1 MGAEAI
7 AADVL
12 DVVGTIGTSVAPNV
26 PWTCRHRGACALGHR
41 VLRCRGA
48 CAEAFATTRPL
59 SAAVQPWLCETLW
72 MHALTARLRRRTAC
86 RTCGG
91 KGFVGVAPC
100 PDCKGPAAALWGHE
114 D

>member
-26 PWTCRHRGACALGHR
+26 PGPAGIVVR
-41 VLRCRGA
+41 VLSGIASFVAGALRGGLSPDQAIERCR
-48 CAEAFATTRPL
+48 
-59 SAAVQPWLCETLW
+59 SALAVRD
-72 MHALTARLRRRTAC
+72 AVDARIDGEIARRTAC

-100 PDCKGPAAALWGHE
+100 PDCKKPIEILWGHE
-114 D
+114 E

>member
-1 MGAEAI
+1 MGAEQT

-12 DVVGTIGTSVAPNV
+12 DVIGAVGGVVAPSV
-26 PWTCRHRGACALGHR
+26 PGPWGIAVGIVSRVVGFIAGALRGGLAPDQAIE
-41 VLRCRGA
+41 RCRSA
-48 CAEAFATTRPL
+48 LAVRDAVDARIDAEVF
-59 SAAVQPWLCETLW
+59 
-72 MHALTARLRRRTAC
+72 RRTAC

-100 PDCKGPAAALWGHE
+100 PDCKKPIEILWGHE